1 VIRLKSCQQIK
12 VRESWIHV
20 LNMDGRSSL
29 CQFFYHDVESVDPLS
44 TDKSYELIGM
54 DMPDHDR

>member
-1 VIRLKSCQQIK
+1 VQ
-12 VRESWIHV
+12 ESWIHV

-44 TDKSYELIGM
+44 TDKAYELIGM